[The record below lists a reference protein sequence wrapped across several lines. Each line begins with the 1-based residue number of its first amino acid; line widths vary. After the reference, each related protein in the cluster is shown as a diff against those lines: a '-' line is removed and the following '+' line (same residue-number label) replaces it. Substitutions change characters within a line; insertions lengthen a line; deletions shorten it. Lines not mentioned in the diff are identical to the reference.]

1 MANRKLAS
9 IALAGAIIFGAS
21 GCTFVNPVAS
31 TDVYAPSEGS
41 QLDIETIKVRNL
53 AYVTDG
59 AAKGALVGAFVNS
72 GTSVAKVSIQYTD
85 ATTSEK
91 LTAALEVPAGKKV
104 TLGTQYAAPLV
115 IDLAGIPGSLT
126 TVYISENGGTGRELR
141 IPVLDG
147 TLAEYKAI
155 LDSLPGETAPVKTA
169 EPVEHAEG
177 TH

>member
-1 MANRKLAS
+1 LANRKLAS

-91 LTAALEVPAGKKV
+91 LTAALEVP
-104 TLGTQYAAPLV
+104 GTQYAAPLV

-126 TVYISENGGTGRELR
+126 TIYISENGGTGRELR